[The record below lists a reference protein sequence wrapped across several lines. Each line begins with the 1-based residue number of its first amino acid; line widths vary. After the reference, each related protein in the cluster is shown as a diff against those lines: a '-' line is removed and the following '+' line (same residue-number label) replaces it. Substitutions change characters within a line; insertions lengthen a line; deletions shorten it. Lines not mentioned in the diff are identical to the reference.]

1 MTLHI
6 IPKYALYKTCEGKV
20 RLLRSA
26 FGAIEMT
33 HKLLRAVGKAD
44 LAIPVAYVTPNM
56 QVKTNGKGGKKDA

>member
-1 MTLHI
+1 
-6 IPKYALYKTCEGKV
+6 
-20 RLLRSA
+20 LLRSA